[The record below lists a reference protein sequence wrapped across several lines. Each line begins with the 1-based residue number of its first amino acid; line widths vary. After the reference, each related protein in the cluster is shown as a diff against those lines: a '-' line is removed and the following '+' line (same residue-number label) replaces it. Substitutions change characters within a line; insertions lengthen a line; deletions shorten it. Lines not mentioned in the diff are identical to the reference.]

1 MYSVFC
7 KNPVSNLKLSIT
19 LNNMIKKVFLIFRQ
33 TANIYNKD
41 ADYNRPYFNA
51 GPNTTK
57 RALQDIQ
64 DFYDAAI

>member
-1 MYSVFC
+1 
-7 KNPVSNLKLSIT
+7 
-19 LNNMIKKVFLIFRQ
+19 MIKKVFLIFRQ

-64 DFYDAAI
+64 DFDDAAI